1 MDDKVIYRKP
11 GKKTVGVIGYRGF
24 VGSAIFEVFSS
35 DDKYET
41 IGIGSDGN
49 VTGFSETLDLI
60 INADGNSSKILAD
73 KDPIKDFDMNV
84 NSSLRFLKGFNYVS
98 YIHISTSEVY
108 NDVSNH
114 ELTKE
119 SAEIDVSQLSNYG
132 VSKLCSEA
140 LVKHYAR
147 EWIILRLG
155 GMVGKNMKKGPVYD
169 IINLH
174 KLFVSPNCRYQFIN
188 TLTVAHIA
196 KQLFERGRYMQIY
209 NVSGKGNVQLSDI
222 AKLAGIKLESFGDV
236 EYTYNVNIDKIGNE
250 FDIPSTTDTITR
262 FLGGQE

>member
-1 MDDKVIYRKP
+1 MKP
-11 GKKTVGVIGYRGF
+11 GEKKIGVIGYRGF

-41 IGIGSDGN
+41 VGIGHDDN
-49 VTGFSETLDLI
+49 VTDFSETFDLI
-60 INADGNSSKILAD
+60 INADGNSSKMLAD
-73 KDPIKDFDMNV
+73 KDPIKDFDMNA
-84 NSSLRFLKGFNYVS
+84 NSTLHFLKGFNYAS

-108 NDVSNH
+108 NNVSSH

-119 SAEIDVSQLSNYG
+119 TAESDVSQLSNYG

-140 LVKHYAR
+140 LVKHYAP
-147 EWIILRLG
+147 EWTILRLG

-188 TLTVAHIA
+188 TLTVARIA
-196 KQLFERGRYMQIY
+196 KQLFERGKSMQIY
-209 NVSGKGNVQLSDI
+209 NVSGKGNIKLSDI
-222 AKLAGIKLESFGDV
+222 AKLAGIKLESFGNRK
-236 EYTYNVNIDKIGNE
+236 YTYNVNTDKIENE

-262 FLGGQE
+262 FVVGQE